1 MKRNKK
7 RIYKNQKG
15 HTLDEME
22 MQINQIPD
30 EENEEEGEESIC
42 MERQN

>member
-1 MKRNKK
+1 
-7 RIYKNQKG
+7 
-15 HTLDEME
+15 ME

-42 MERQN
+42 MERQNLRKVIETEEDERLIYSN